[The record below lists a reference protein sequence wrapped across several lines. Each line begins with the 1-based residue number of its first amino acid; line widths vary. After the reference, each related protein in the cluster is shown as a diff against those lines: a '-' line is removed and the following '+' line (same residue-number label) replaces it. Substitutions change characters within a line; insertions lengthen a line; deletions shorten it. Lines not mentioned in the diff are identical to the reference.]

1 MENRGREAK
10 SEREVVQLVSEP
22 AALRPDPPTPL
33 SVEEAEEWRRV
44 VNHMIPGWYRHEY
57 YGVLVAYCRQVVLGN
72 YFHGLASA
80 ITTELR
86 ETDEGMKQYLNLTK
100 AAERADRAADKFG
113 TTLRITPQSR
123 YDKDKAARDSN
134 KMQAQRPWAQTA

>member
-1 MENRGREAK
+1 METRGREAK
-10 SEREVVQLVSEP
+10 AEREVANVVSIADARPEP
-22 AALRPDPPTPL
+22 PSTL

-44 VNHMIPGWYRHEY
+44 VNSMNPNWYRKEY
-57 YGVLVAYCRQVVLGN
+57 QGVLVAYCRQVVLGN
-72 YFHGLASA
+72 YFHKVASGYPV
-80 ITTELR
+80 ELR
-86 ETDEGMKQYLNLTK
+86 ETDVGMKQYLDWTK

-134 KMQAQRPWAQTA
+134 KTQTRPW

>member
-1 MENRGREAK
+1 METRGREAK
-10 SEREVVQLVSEP
+10 SEREVAQLVHIADVRPEP
-22 AALRPDPPTPL
+22 PAPL
-33 SVEEAEEWRRV
+33 SVEEAEEWKRV
-44 VNHMIPGWYRHEY
+44 VNSMNPNWFRKEY
-57 YGVLVAYCRQVVLGN
+57 QGVLVAYCRQVVLGN

-80 ITTELR
+80 ITTTLR

-100 AAERADRAADKFG
+100 AAERADRCADKFG

-134 KMQAQRPWAQTA
+134 KTQNQRPW

>member
-1 MENRGREAK
+1 MESRGRESK
-10 SEREVVQLVSEP
+10 SEREISQVVALTPPPRPEP
-22 AALRPDPPTPL
+22 PGSF
-33 SVEEAEEWRRV
+33 SVEQKTEWDRV
-44 VNHMIPGWYRHEY
+44 VNGMHVGWYRAEY

-72 YFHGLASA
+72 YFHELAESYPK
-80 ITTELR
+80 ELR
-86 ETDEGMKQYLNLTK
+86 ESDEGAKQYLDWTK

-134 KMQAQRPWAQTA
+134 KSQARPW